1 MARAK
6 RSFSVDFREK
16 AVAYVLE
23 QNKSIAVA
31 ARELGIGES
40 TLGNWVSAA
49 RRADPDSKGSM
60 DREEREEVRR
70 LRAENRE
77 LQMRVE
83 LLKKRRPSSRTRHRT
98 DLLLHRRGEG
108 HIPSQVHVRRAGRV
122 PPGLLRLAGPPSGAG

>member
-1 MARAK
+1 MARPK
-6 RSFSVDFREK
+6 RSFSLEFREK

-23 QNKSIAVA
+23 QRKSVAAA

-49 RRADPDSKGSM
+49 RRDGSDSNQPM
-60 DREEREEVRR
+60 TPAEREEVRR

-83 LLKKRRPSSRTRHRT
+83 LLKKAAAFFANET
-98 DLLLHRRGEG
+98 
-108 HIPSQVHVRRAGRV
+108 QN
-122 PPGLLRLAGPPSGAG
+122 

>member
-1 MARAK
+1 MPRPK
-6 RSFSVDFREK
+6 RSFSPEFREK

-23 QNKSIAVA
+23 QGKSVAAA

-49 RRADPDSKGSM
+49 RAGGSANNEPM
-60 DREEREEVRR
+60 TPAEREEIRR

-83 LLKKRRPSSRTRHRT
+83 LLKKAAAFFANETRN
-98 DLLLHRRGEG
+98 
-108 HIPSQVHVRRAGRV
+108 
-122 PPGLLRLAGPPSGAG
+122 